1 MLMRR
6 QFVLTFILMPI
17 AFGIWHAAGSLFSA
31 PAVWL
36 CDMLLQTFYPHL
48 IESVW
53 LQDMKM
59 GALTQFGILEEEV
72 VAASAAGNQIE
83 LEINTRLV
91 SYSIAFYAA
100 LVMASNLQ
108 NGLYKFCIG
117 LLCLWVVMAFGLVS
131 VAAKDL
137 LVMVGAPFLSAPHVP
152 PADLLALTYQFNVL
166 LMPTLAP
173 VCLWFWQLRGSPL
186 WEAIASDI
194 RRASSQG

>member
-6 QFVLTFILMPI
+6 QFVLTLILMPI
-17 AFGIWHAAGSLFSA
+17 AFGIWYAAGALFSA

-36 CDMLLQTFYPHL
+36 GDMLIQAAYPHL

-59 GALTQFGILEEEV
+59 GALTQFGMLGGEV

-100 LVMASNLQ
+100 LLMASSLQ
-108 NGLYKFCIG
+108 NGFYKFCLG
-117 LLCLWVVMAFGLVS
+117 LFCLWVVMAFGLAS
-131 VAAKDL
+131 IAAKDL
-137 LVMVGAPFLSAPHVP
+137 LVMVGAPFLSAPGVP

-173 VCLWFWQLRGSPL
+173 VCLWVWQLRGSPL
-186 WEAIASDI
+186 WEALASDI
-194 RRASSQG
+194 RRASGQG

>member
-6 QFVLTFILMPI
+6 QFVLTLILMPI
-17 AFGIWHAAGSLFSA
+17 TFGIWYAAGTLFSA

-36 CDMLLQTFYPHL
+36 CDALFKAVYSHL
-48 IESVW
+48 IDSVW
-53 LQDMKM
+53 LQGMEM
-59 GALTQFGILEEEV
+59 GALTQFGLLEGEV
-72 VAASAAGNQIE
+72 VTASAAGNQIE

-100 LVMASNLQ
+100 LLMASNLR

-117 LLCLWVVMAFGLVS
+117 LFCLWGVMALGLAS
-131 VAAKDL
+131 IAAKDL
-137 LVMVGAPFLSAPHVP
+137 LVMVGAPFLSAPRVP

-173 VCLWFWQLRGSPL
+173 VCLWVWQLRGSLL
-186 WEAIASDI
+186 WEAVASDI
-194 RRASSQG
+194 KRASGQG